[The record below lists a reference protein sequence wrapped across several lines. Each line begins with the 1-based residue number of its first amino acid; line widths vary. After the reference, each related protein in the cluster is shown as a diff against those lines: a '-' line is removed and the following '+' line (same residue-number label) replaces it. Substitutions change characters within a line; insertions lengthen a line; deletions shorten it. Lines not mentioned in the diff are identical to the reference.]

1 MSNSAAKVKVLVLRA
16 AGINCDKETVYA
28 FEQAGA
34 SVDLIHINAMRE
46 SPDTLKNY
54 QILVFPG
61 GFSFGDDI
69 SAGKIYSVRLRHE
82 LGDQLGEF
90 VQSDKL
96 ILGICNGFQILVK
109 AGLLPDPSLKGD
121 YTQKVTLSDNDSG
134 KFEDRWVW
142 LKSYSK
148 KCVFTDPGEMIYL
161 PIAHGEGKFIP
172 QNNSVLEELQKNDQI
187 VFRYVDAQGNFGGF
201 PINPNGSTDH
211 IAGICDKSGHILGLM
226 PHPERHIQTTQGPHW
241 TRSDKTESG
250 GMKLFAKAVNYF
262 C

>member
-1 MSNSAAKVKVLVLRA
+1 
-16 AGINCDKETVYA
+16 
-28 FEQAGA
+28 
-34 SVDLIHINAMRE
+34 
-46 SPDTLKNY
+46 
-54 QILVFPG
+54 
-61 GFSFGDDI
+61 
-69 SAGKIYSVRLRHE
+69 
-82 LGDQLGEF
+82 
-90 VQSDKL
+90 
-96 ILGICNGFQILVK
+96 
-109 AGLLPDPSLKGD
+109 
-121 YTQKVTLSDNDSG
+121 
-134 KFEDRWVW
+134 
-142 LKSYSK
+142 
-148 KCVFTDPGEMIYL
+148 MIYL